1 MVHDPRI
8 FLHQI
13 ALPPGTTG
21 IPLAVKD
28 NIDVAGMPTTAGCP
42 SFAYQ
47 PAADAPVVG
56 KLRAAGYVPMGK
68 TNLDQFATGLVG
80 TRSPA
85 GMPDNPAAPG
95 FISGGSSSGSGVAVA
110 AGLVPVALGTDT
122 AGSGRIPA
130 AFGNIVGI
138 KPTKGWL
145 STRGVVPAVR
155 SLDCVSVFA
164 LTVAEAWR
172 ATTLAAGFDGV
183 DVFSRQ
189 RPGVTLPGGS
199 LRIGVPTVLDDV
211 DPAWR
216 AGHLAAQE
224 ILRGL
229 GHQIV
234 TVDFSPFAA
243 AASLLYG
250 GAWVAERTAAVGDF
264 LDREPADA
272 DPVVSRIIRGGRNH
286 DALAAWRGT
295 YELARLHR
303 LADAQWERMDVLL
316 LPTACRHPTPAD
328 VAADPVGVNS
338 ALGRFT
344 NFANLLDTSAIA
356 LPVSYAGGVPVGI
369 TLFAP
374 AWHDPLLARLGAAFQ
389 DATALPLGATGRR
402 LTAPQDLVIPDDGLV
417 VAVFGAHL
425 QGEPL
430 HQHLLSWGARLV
442 GPCRTAPI
450 YRCHRLP
457 GAIERPGLVRVETG
471 GGEFSGELYRMS
483 PEALGRLVASVAP
496 PLGLGTVILAD
507 RKPVIGFICEA
518 IGVVG
523 TPDIT
528 DRGSW
533 RNR

>member
-1 MVHDPRI
+1 MAYDSRI
-8 FLHQI
+8 FLHQVE
-13 ALPPGTTG
+13 LPPGITG
-21 IPLAVKD
+21 TPLAVKD

-47 PAADAPVVG
+47 PTTDATVVAR
-56 KLRAAGYVPMGK
+56 LRTAGFVPMGK

-80 TRSPA
+80 TRSPS
-85 GMPDNPAAPG
+85 GMPENPVAPG
-95 FISGGSSSGSGVAVA
+95 FISGGSSSGSGVAVS
-110 AGLVPVALGTDT
+110 AGIVPVALGTDT

-145 STRGVVPAVR
+145 STQGVVPAVR
-155 SLDCVSVFA
+155 SLDCVSIFA
-164 LTVAEAWR
+164 LSVAEAWQ
-172 ATTLAAGFDGV
+172 ATTAAAGFDGA

-189 RPGVTLPGGS
+189 RPEVVLPGGA
-199 LRIGVPTVLDDV
+199 LRIGVPTVLEDV

-216 AGHLAAQE
+216 AGHHEAQE

-229 GHQIV
+229 GHQLV
-234 TVDFSPFAA
+234 PVDFSPFAD

-272 DPVVSRIIRGGRNH
+272 DPTVRRIIQGGRAH
-286 DALAAWRGT
+286 DAITAWRGT
-295 YELARLHR
+295 YELARLRR

-316 LPTACRHPTPAD
+316 LPTACRHPTPAQ

-344 NFANLLDTSAIA
+344 NFANLLDTAAIA
-356 LPVSYAGGVPVGI
+356 VPVSLHGGVPVGI

-374 AWHDPLLARLGAAFQ
+374 AWHDLLLARLGAAFQ

-402 LTAPQDLVIPDDGLV
+402 LTAPQVIVGGDDGVV

-430 HQHLLSWGARLV
+430 HHHLISWGARLL
-442 GPCRTAPI
+442 GPCQTAPV

-457 GAIERPGLVRVETG
+457 GRIERPGLIRVAEG
-471 GGEFSGELYRMS
+471 GGVFAGELYRMS
-483 PEALGRLVASVAP
+483 HGALGHLMASVTP
-496 PLGLGTVILAD
+496 PLGIGTVILAD
-507 RKPVIGFICEA
+507 QRQVIGFICEA
-518 IGVVG
+518 IGVAG

-528 DRGSW
+528 ARGSW